1 VDLRVAP
8 QTPFPVGSFDLV
20 SMQYP
25 ALSKAAGDAA
35 VRALLDTVRPGGL
48 LLAVYHDLDDERR
61 ERMKSRD
68 VDPADYVG
76 AERRRHPRLPAWP
89 SFPSSDRAA
98 TPRLETAGGPSW
110 PHIVSVALIPGR
122 WQARRAPITRSCDEC
137 RLRGLL
143 HADCSVL
150 GVEACRALARMPA
163 PEYVLRARDAAG
175 AGQRSMVPDAGT
187 RVCRVVLYG

>member
-1 VDLRVAP
+1 MAAGAGSLQRTPSKRRNRRGTGRCAAVEWICGVAP

-98 TPRLETAGGPSW
+98 TPRLEPAGGPSW

-122 WQARRAPITRSCDEC
+122 WQARRAPTRRVGPACQSLPRTC
-137 RLRGLL
+137 
-143 HADCSVL
+143 ADHL
-150 GVEACRALARMPA
+150 
-163 PEYVLRARDAAG
+163 VLRAQG
-175 AGQRSMVPDAGT
+175 
-187 RVCRVVLYG
+187 